1 MAKVLNDNERKY
13 RRDDLVSKLSNE
25 IECVVQ
31 GFQTAYRI
39 RNTKYTPEFIA
50 ELDIEVEALAD
61 IIEKLLDFQTEID
74 NQKHFY
80 TIGFKKQI
88 KATNKEEALDILK
101 GQIDSTFDIV
111 DLLSVEEIVE
121 GMEVEE

>member
-13 RRDDLVSKLSNE
+13 RRDDLVSKLGNE

-31 GFQTAYRI
+31 GFQAGYGI
-39 RNTKYTPEFIA
+39 RNTEYTPEFVA
-50 ELDIEVEALAD
+50 ELNIEIEALAD
-61 IIEKLLDFQTEID
+61 IIEKLLDFQTKID
-74 NQKHFY
+74 NQKKFY

-101 GQIDSTFDIV
+101 GQIDSTFDIA

-121 GMEVEE
+121 GTEVEE